1 MSFKPIPAVFHA
13 ASMSIMAYGFMSL
26 GTVTSNEWISKQT
39 GGHWQFLTI
48 LGLAAAW
55 VTIALSL
62 LGDLFPSSQSV
73 SGIKRSL
80 LMISLPVSII
90 VSGIYWTLMLAFPH
104 LILPPIET
112 PSEPVE
118 PSSAPEA
125 PQFYQIPLK
134 MDLALHL
141 VPSISLV
148 LDFFILERKYAARQL
163 KTQAPFLATLAAV
176 SYATWAEYCASKNGA
191 LSLTMGRR
199 ARNKQAPPTPLDQ
212 QQHPKSTSKRKADAL
227 DDPAPVKSVKKAKQ
241 LELKKPNGAAKSGSK
256 LKKPEKRSATKGKSK
271 AKDAPVED
279 DDEDWEDMDDEEDDL
294 RTLTKHQFEAS
305 DEEEDAYSGKLS
317 DLEGDS
323 DEDEDDEPLRSGNV
337 QELQFSDSDEGDD
350 AQDREDGEGE
360 ESDADS
366 DDSDGPITAKNME
379 ARSRRLEKRA
389 AEDAE
394 LERAE
399 ANYAEPTEAFFKL
412 PTTEE
417 REKEKAAGG
426 PDVQEVQMRM
436 AECVKVLNDF
446 KNLAAEGRSRSEY
459 TEQLISDI
467 ASYYGY
473 NEFLAEKL
481 FELFSVSEAIEFFEA
496 NEVPRPVTIR
506 TNTLRARRRDLAQAL
521 INRGVNLEPIGKWTN
536 VGLQVFESSVPIG
549 ATPEYLAGHYMLQA
563 ASSFLPVIAL
573 APQPNERVLDMASA
587 PGGKTTHMAA
597 LMQNTGLIFAND
609 ANKARTKSLSA
620 NVHRLGCKNVVVCSY
635 DGREFPKV
643 LGGFDRVLLDAPCS
657 GTGVISK
664 DASVKTNKTERDFT
678 LLSHLQKQLI
688 LCAID
693 SVDASSKTGGYI
705 VYSTCSVTV
714 DENESVVDY
723 ALRKRPNV
731 KLVDTGLEF
740 GVPGFTKFRGKKF
753 DEKLSLT
760 RRFYPHVHN
769 MDGFYVAKIK
779 IEKRQKKGE
788 DKEEENDMEGVVLTE
803 DGLTK
808 DVDAGPAFDDAEDA
822 AYIAE
827 SKRRHIKKLGYR
839 VKPRNQAEVASTS

>member
-1 MSFKPIPAVFHA
+1 
-13 ASMSIMAYGFMSL
+13 
-26 GTVTSNEWISKQT
+26 
-39 GGHWQFLTI
+39 
-48 LGLAAAW
+48 
-55 VTIALSL
+55 
-62 LGDLFPSSQSV
+62 
-73 SGIKRSL
+73 
-80 LMISLPVSII
+80 
-90 VSGIYWTLMLAFPH
+90 
-104 LILPPIET
+104 
-112 PSEPVE
+112 
-118 PSSAPEA
+118 
-125 PQFYQIPLK
+125 
-134 MDLALHL
+134 
-141 VPSISLV
+141 
-148 LDFFILERKYAARQL
+148 
-163 KTQAPFLATLAAV
+163 
-176 SYATWAEYCASKNGA
+176 
-191 LSLTMGRR
+191 MGRR
-199 ARNKQAPPTPLDQ
+199 ARNKQAPPTPLDVKRAI
-212 QQHPKSTSKRKADAL
+212 PASKRKADVL
-227 DDPAPVKSVKKAKQ
+227 DDNVAAVKPVKKVRPIETSTTKA
-241 LELKKPNGAAKSGSK
+241 
-256 LKKPEKRSATKGKSK
+256 KSK
-271 AKDAPVED
+271 AKENKNLKGKSREAKGKAKIASAD
-279 DDEDWEDMDDEEDDL
+279 DDEDDWEDMDDEEEDL
-294 RTLTKHQFEAS
+294 QTLGKHVFEAS
-305 DEEEDAYSGKLS
+305 DEEDADAYSGGLS
-317 DLEGDS
+317 DL
-323 DEDEDDEPLRSGNV
+323 DDEVALDNDDMLRDRNV
-337 QELQFSDSDEGDD
+337 QELQFSDDNEEEELDAAEDESDE
-350 AQDREDGEGE
+350 EG
-360 ESDADS
+360 SDADS
-366 DDSDGPITAKNME
+366 EDGRITAANME
-379 ARSRRLEKRA
+379 ARSRKLERRA
-389 AEDAE
+389 ARDAE

-399 ANYAEPTEAFFKL
+399 ANHIEETEAFFKL
-412 PTTEE
+412 PTAEE
-417 REKEKAAGG
+417 REQEKASGG

-436 AECVKVLNDF
+436 AECVKVLNNF
-446 KNLAAEGRSRSEY
+446 KKLAAEGRSRSEY
-459 TEQLISDI
+459 ITQLISDI

-481 FELFSVSEAIEFFEA
+481 FELFSAIEFFDA

-506 TNTLRARRRDLAQAL
+506 TNTLRTRRRDLAQSL

-587 PGGKTTHMAA
+587 PGGKTTHMSA

-693 SVDASSKTGGYI
+693 SIDASSKTGGYI

-740 GVPGFTKFRGKKF
+740 GVPGFTSFRGKKF
-753 DEKLSLT
+753 NEKLSLT

-779 IEKRQKKGE
+779 VEKRQKTKKE
-788 DKEEENDMEGVVLTE
+788 DDVEDEMEGAVLTE
-803 DGLTK
+803 EGLQTTGEELK
-808 DVDAGPAFDDAEDA
+808 FNEDEDK
-822 AYIAE
+822 AYIEE
-827 SKRRHIKKLGYR
+827 SKRRHRKKLGYR
-839 VKPRNQAEVASTS
+839 VKPRDQTAVEAAG